1 MAKKAVLAG
10 ATGLV
15 GSHLLPLLCQNY
27 DQVAAFT
34 RRPLSFSA
42 PNLKELP
49 FEELHKS
56 DWAPVDHAY
65 CCLGITIAK
74 AGSQAAFRAV
84 DHDLVVEFAK
94 AALVNGATQ
103 FGLVS
108 SVGANKR
115 SPAFYL
121 RVKGETEED
130 IAGLGYE
137 GVQIA
142 QPSFLLGDRDQ
153 TRLVEE
159 VGILAAK
166 VIGPLLIGPLSK
178 YRAIEA
184 QLVAQA
190 LLRAVQT
197 DKSGIHRL
205 DYQALAAK

>member
-1 MAKKAVLAG
+1 
-10 ATGLV
+10 
-15 GSHLLPLLCQNY
+15 
-27 DQVAAFT
+27 
-34 RRPLSFSA
+34 
-42 PNLKELP
+42 
-49 FEELHKS
+49 
-56 DWAPVDHAY
+56 
-65 CCLGITIAK
+65 
-74 AGSQAAFRAV
+74 
-84 DHDLVVEFAK
+84 
-94 AALVNGATQ
+94 
-103 FGLVS
+103 
-108 SVGANKR
+108 
-115 SPAFYL
+115 
-121 RVKGETEED
+121 
-130 IAGLGYE
+130 
-137 GVQIA
+137 VQIA